1 MRDQIRVVGAVAR
14 KPRLL
19 RIQLAFLG
27 FNMTEYATWVAI
39 LVYAYERGGAAAAG
53 AVAAI
58 QLVPAGL
65 IAPFGAYAGDRFPRD
80 RVLFLSY
87 LGQAVALGVVAVALF
102 VQAPFSLTLLFA
114 TVATASF
121 TFTRPVQAS
130 LLPAVSDGP
139 EELTAAN
146 AVSSFAQGVGIVVG
160 PFVAG
165 VLLGRW
171 GPDSVFAVFAFV
183 TLIAALLV
191 ARLRIPDAAAEP
203 KERLDARGVIRESM
217 GGFQFLVHAR
227 HARLLVFV
235 LSGGLIVVGALDVL
249 FVAVAI
255 SLLDMGQSWAGFL
268 SSAFGLGGLVGAA
281 IAVSLIGRRRL
292 VPSLAGGTFI
302 VGGPLAVIGAAPAV
316 WSAPILFGAAGAGG
330 SVAWVA
336 GNTLLQRI
344 APAQMLARV
353 FGILEG
359 LGTIALAVGSLGASA
374 LAAAFGVRVALMV
387 TAVLAP
393 AVMLALWVP
402 LSAIDRDAKAPD
414 AETLRFVRG
423 MPIFAPLSPPAIERI
438 VGNLSRE
445 QVPAGGILIREGD
458 VGERF
463 IMIVAGEAEVTRAGA
478 HVAVQGAGDH
488 VGEVALLRDVPRNA
502 TVTAKTPM
510 TVLTL
515 ERAPFIEA
523 VTGHPQSRERVEAIA
538 DERLPTAGDDG
549 TPGS

>member
-27 FNMTEYATWVAI
+27 FNMTEYATWIAI
-39 LVYAYERGGAAAAG
+39 LVYAYERGGAATAG

-65 IAPFGAYAGDRFPRD
+65 IAPFGAYAGDRFRRD
-80 RVLFLSY
+80 RALFVSY
-87 LGQAVALGVVAVALF
+87 LGQAVALGFVAVALF
-102 VQAPFSLTLLFA
+102 ADAPFSLTLVFA

-146 AVSSFAQGVGIVVG
+146 AVASFAQGVGIVVG

-171 GPDSVFAVFAFV
+171 GPDAVFAVFAVV

-191 ARLRIPDAAAEP
+191 ASL
-203 KERLDARGVIRESM
+203 G
-217 GGFQFLVHAR
+217 
-227 HARLLVFV
+227 
-235 LSGGLIVVGALDVL
+235 
-249 FVAVAI
+249 I
-255 SLLDMGQSWAGFL
+255 SD
-268 SSAFGLGGLVGAA
+268 
-281 IAVSLIGRRRL
+281 
-292 VPSLAGGTFI
+292 
-302 VGGPLAVIGAAPAV
+302 AV

-344 APAQMLARV
+344 APGEMLARV

-359 LGTIALAVGSLGASA
+359 VGTIALAVGSLGASA
-374 LAAAFGVRVALMV
+374 LVAGFGVRVALLA

-393 AVMLALWVP
+393 TVMLALWVP

-414 AETLRFVRG
+414 AKTLRFVRG
-423 MPIFAPLSPPAIERI
+423 MPIFAPLSAPAIERI
-438 VGNLSRE
+438 VGNLARE
-445 QVPAGGILIREGD
+445 HVPAGGILIREGD

-463 IMIVAGEAEVTRAGA
+463 IMIVAGEADVTRAGA

-538 DERLPTAGDDG
+538 DERLLTIGDDG
-549 TPGS
+549 ISGS